1 MENKQEKELI
11 DKYLSGNCTPEEKE
25 IIESWYLDYAK
36 HQSEDTDEPDYSS
49 AGSEIWNSIQ
59 QRNNQSQVKTLWPR
73 LAATASIVLLITIGA
88 YFISRKQPKQQI
100 AQTQTHDIAPGT
112 NKAILTLGNGKQIV
126 LTNAK
131 NGLVASQG
139 NTRINKTKEGAVQ
152 YNPSEGANNATAIA
166 YNTISTPRGGK
177 YTITLADGTTVSL
190 DAMSSVRFPTAF
202 NGNTREVTTTGQVY
216 FEVAHDAAKPF
227 RVHTK
232 GQTVEVL
239 GTHFNINA
247 YDEESALKTTLLQ
260 GSIRITQNGQ
270 SALLK
275 PGEQSQISPT
285 NNKITVIQ
293 DADVDEAIAW
303 KNGFFQFNN
312 SNIKDVMSQLS
323 RWYDV
328 EVQYEGKIPDRTFSG
343 KIYKNVNASQV
354 LNILNY
360 SKVHFRIEGKRIIV
374 TQ

>member
-11 DKYLSGNCTPEEKE
+11 EKYLSGNCTPEEKE
-25 IIESWYLDYAK
+25 AIESWYLDYAK
-36 HQSEDTDEPDYSS
+36 HRPEDIDEPDYPS
-49 AGSEIWNSIQ
+49 AESEIWNAIQ
-59 QRNNQSQVKTLWPR
+59 QRNQPKVKTLWPR
-73 LAATASIVLLITIGA
+73 LAAAASVLLLITAGI
-88 YFISRKQPKQQI
+88 YFIGHRPLKQQV
-100 AQTQTHDIAPGT
+100 AQTQIHDIAPGT
-112 NKAILTLGNGKQIV
+112 NKAILILGNGKQI
-126 LTNAK
+126 
-131 NGLVASQG
+131 
-139 NTRINKTKEGAVQ
+139 NKTQEGSVQ
-152 YNPSEGANNATAIA
+152 YKPSADVDNATAVT

-177 YTITLADGTTVSL
+177 YTITLADGTTASL
-190 DAMSSVRFPTAF
+190 DALSSIRFPTAF

-216 FEVAHDAAKPF
+216 FEVAHNTAKPF

-232 GQTVEVL
+232 EQTIEVL

-247 YDEESALKTTLLQ
+247 YDEEPTLKTTLLQ
-260 GSIRITQNGQ
+260 GSVRVTQNRQ

-275 PGEQSQISPT
+275 PGEQSQTSST
-285 NNKITVIQ
+285 NNKITVSQ
-293 DADVDEAIAW
+293 DVDVDEVVAW

-312 SNIKDVMSQLS
+312 SNIKDVMNQLS

-328 EVQYEGKIPDRTFSG
+328 EVQYDGKIPERTFSG

-354 LNILNY
+354 LNILSY

>member
-11 DKYLSGNCTPEEKE
+11 EKYLSGNCTPEEKE
-25 IIESWYLDYAK
+25 AIESWYLDYAK
-36 HQSEDTDEPDYSS
+36 HRPEDIDEPDYPS
-49 AGSEIWNSIQ
+49 AESEIWNAIQ
-59 QRNNQSQVKTLWPR
+59 QRNQPKVKTLWPR
-73 LAATASIVLLITIGA
+73 LAAAASVLLLITAGI
-88 YFISRKQPKQQI
+88 YFIGHRPLKQQV
-100 AQTQTHDIAPGT
+100 AQTQIHDIAPGT
-112 NKAILTLGNGKQIV
+112 NKAILILGNGKQII

-131 NGLVASQG
+131 NGLLANQG
-139 NTRINKTKEGAVQ
+139 NTRINKTQEGSVQ
-152 YNPSEGANNATAIA
+152 YKPSADVDNATAVT

-177 YTITLADGTTVSL
+177 YTITLADGTTASL
-190 DAMSSVRFPTAF
+190 DALSSIRFPTAF

-216 FEVAHDAAKPF
+216 FEVAHNTAKPF

-232 GQTVEVL
+232 EQTIEVL

-247 YDEESALKTTLLQ
+247 YDEEPTLKTTLLQ
-260 GSIRITQNGQ
+260 GSVRVTQNRQ

-275 PGEQSQISPT
+275 PGEQSQTSST
-285 NNKITVIQ
+285 NNKITVSQ
-293 DADVDEAIAW
+293 DVDVDEVVAW

-312 SNIKDVMSQLS
+312 SNIKDVMNQLS

-328 EVQYEGKIPDRTFSG
+328 EVQYDGKIPERTFSG

-354 LNILNY
+354 LNILSY